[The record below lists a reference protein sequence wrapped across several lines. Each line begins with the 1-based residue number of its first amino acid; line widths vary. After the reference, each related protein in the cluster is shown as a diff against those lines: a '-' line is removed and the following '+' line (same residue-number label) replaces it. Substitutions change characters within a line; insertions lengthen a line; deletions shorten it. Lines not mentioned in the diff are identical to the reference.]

1 MEPGIQRSLDE
12 PRMTRN
18 TPAPR
23 RSRSIGSV
31 CSSTNRFRAVLHLFG
46 TFPETF
52 GGAPIRF
59 GKSRFPYNLALF
71 SYEYKL

>member
-1 MEPGIQRSLDE
+1 MEPGIQRLLDE

-23 RSRSIGSV
+23 RSGSIGSV
-31 CSSTNRFRAVLHLFG
+31 RTSTDRFCAVLLLFG